1 MGFLKKKV
9 SHGNIGGK
17 SPVQRSRSFF
27 ANYVTSI
34 FLKLREPHARTT
46 EREKN
51 ASLNFFFFFVYL
63 FACFCYLIVSRVLFI
78 GLLMNYIFLFRENE
92 T

>member
-51 ASLNFFFFFVYL
+51 ASLNFFFFL
-63 FACFCYLIVSRVLFI
+63 
-78 GLLMNYIFLFRENE
+78 YICLHASVI
-92 T
+92 